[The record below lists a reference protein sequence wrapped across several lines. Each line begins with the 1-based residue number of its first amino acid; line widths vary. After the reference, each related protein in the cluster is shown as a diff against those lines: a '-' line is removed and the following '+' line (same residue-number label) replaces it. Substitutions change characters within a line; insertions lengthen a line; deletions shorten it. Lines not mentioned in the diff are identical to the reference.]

1 VKSALQ
7 ALSLLASIAEVN
19 VMRDRT
25 GFPNPADFESTPDD
39 RLRDTRYGERGRR
52 DFSDFNDFD
61 RPYQRGEL
69 EDDYIPSRT
78 ARRRHG
84 FHQPWRV
91 SGIGSAAGYA
101 GTGGPGW
108 TSGGFGDPGYNT
120 SGFNSPDYGAS
131 RANPGS
137 FNEPLTT
144 HFSGEPL
151 GNYGPDLDRG
161 APVGGHRGKGP
172 RNFTRSDER
181 IRELI
186 CERLTDD
193 DRIDASDIELQ
204 VSDGRVIMNG
214 TVPSRDMKWMA
225 EDVVEQVV
233 GAERIE
239 NRLRAARMR
248 TIDLADRP
256 RYR

>member
-1 VKSALQ
+1 
-7 ALSLLASIAEVN
+7 
-19 VMRDRT
+19 MRDRT
-25 GFPNPADFESTPDD
+25 GFPNPADFESIPDD
-39 RLRDTRYGERGRR
+39 RGRDERYARR
-52 DFSDFNDFD
+52 ARPDYGDFNDYD
-61 RPYQRGEL
+61 RPYQRGGEYL
-69 EDDYIPSRT
+69 SDRDVPYRT
-78 ARRRHG
+78 RRRHG

-120 SGFNSPDYGAS
+120 SGFDSPDYGAS

-137 FNEPLTT
+137 FNEPLTM
-144 HFSGEPL
+144 HFSREPL
-151 GNYGPDLDRG
+151 GSYGPDFEG
-161 APVGGHRGKGP
+161 SANVGGYRGKGP

-181 IRELI
+181 IREMV

-193 DRIDASDIELQ
+193 DRIDASEIDLQ
-204 VSDGRVIMNG
+204 VQEGRVVLTG
-214 TVPSRDMKWMA
+214 TVPSREMKWMA

-233 GAERIE
+233 GSEKIE
-239 NRLRAARMR
+239 NRLRTTRTP

-256 RYR
+256 SRR